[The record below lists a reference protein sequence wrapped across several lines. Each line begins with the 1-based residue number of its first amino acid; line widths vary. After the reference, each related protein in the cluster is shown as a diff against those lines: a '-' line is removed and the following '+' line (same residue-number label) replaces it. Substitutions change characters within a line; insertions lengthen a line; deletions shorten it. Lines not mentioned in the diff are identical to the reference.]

1 MASERAR
8 AGLSP
13 LFSFF
18 QCNVTDDFSFL
29 NSFISLPPAAAAAVP
44 PSHTRTQVIQ
54 YSTQLKAED
63 LKSGTSAEYPRGRI
77 FSHFCKEPLVKCPDF
92 EALIPRMIGV
102 KVSESTDIFPF
113 LIRVS
118 NASLH

>member
-1 MASERAR
+1 MASERER

-13 LFSFF
+13 LLSFF

-29 NSFISLPPAAAAAVP
+29 NSFISLPPAVP

-63 LKSGTSAEYPRGRI
+63 LKSGTSAEYPRVRI

-92 EALIPRMIGV
+92 EALTPRMIGV
-102 KVSESTDIFPF
+102 
-113 LIRVS
+113 
-118 NASLH
+118 